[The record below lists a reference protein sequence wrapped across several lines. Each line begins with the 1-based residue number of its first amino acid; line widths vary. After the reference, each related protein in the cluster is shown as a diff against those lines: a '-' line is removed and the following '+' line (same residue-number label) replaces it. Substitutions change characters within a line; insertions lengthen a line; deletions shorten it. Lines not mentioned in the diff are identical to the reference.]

1 MAMTFRTNVMGYQ
14 ILLHSEVLFS
24 KSPFNIIK
32 FSYLYE
38 LLLIVKYAS
47 LVYSKVC

>member
-32 FSYLYE
+32 FSIFKSLLNPTNE
-38 LLLIVKYAS
+38 LTFNK
-47 LVYSKVC
+47 